1 MQRAALNAQ
10 PLKPRRMKPK
20 FQAGCAVPKFR
31 CSLARYWRHVP
42 AKSAQHVGARN
53 TQGRGH
59 GRQVPRF
66 CLSEIPCN
74 GLDARAV
81 CSKEGGEFDDRQA
94 VAVGELGQSHPHRFT
109 GAAPLRS
116 RRIVPAILA
125 WACWR
130 RRLRDPGRCQL
141 QVRAH
146 GSSAIRDRH
155 DHGARGVSRHDV
167 ATALDHLRPKSGIE
181 RERRGVALSA

>member
-1 MQRAALNAQ
+1 
-10 PLKPRRMKPK
+10 MKPE

-31 CSLARYWRHVP
+31 CSLTRYWRHVP

-53 TQGRGH
+53 TQDSGH

-66 CLSEIPCN
+66 CLSQIACN
-74 GLDARAV
+74 GLNTRAV

-116 RRIVPAILA
+116 RRIAPVVLG
-125 WACWR
+125 WARWR
-130 RRLRDPGRCQL
+130 LRRLRDPCRCQL
-141 QVRAH
+141 QGRAH

-155 DHGARGVSRHDV
+155 DHGARGVSRHDI
-167 ATALDHLRPKSGIE
+167 ATALHHLCPKPGIE
-181 RERRGVALSA
+181 RQRRGVALSAEKKCCLDR